1 VPISELPPHDESPAK
16 RAILIPP
23 HLWDELDSYEKNLQ
37 SKFIKA
43 FRQIS
48 KDLGHPALRIEII
61 KQFGQAFYRAR
72 VDQQYR
78 IHFELKGSYYAI
90 LAIGPHSLQG
100 IG

>member
-1 VPISELPPHDESPAK
+1 MVPPNDQSPTR

-43 FRQIS
+43 FRLIS
-48 KDLGHPALRIEII
+48 RDVSHPSLRIEII
-61 KQFGQAFYRAR
+61 KQYGQALYRAR
-72 VDQQYR
+72 VDQRYR
-78 IHFELKGSYYAI
+78 VHFELKGNYYAI
-90 LAIGPHSLQG
+90 LAIGPHGLQG

>member
-1 VPISELPPHDESPAK
+1 MPILKVLPHDESPIR

-43 FRQIS
+43 FRLIT
-48 KDLGHPALRIEII
+48 KDAGHPSLRIEII
-61 KQFGQAFYRAR
+61 NQHGQAVYRAR
-72 VDQQYR
+72 VDQRYR
-78 IHFELKGSYYAI
+78 VHFELKGNYYAI
-90 LAIGPHSLQG
+90 LAICPHRLQG

>member
-1 VPISELPPHDESPAK
+1 MAPDDERFAR

-43 FRQIS
+43 FRLIS
-48 KDLGHPALRIEII
+48 RDVGHPSLRIEII
-61 KQFGQAFYRAR
+61 KLQGRALYRAR
-72 VDQQYR
+72 VDQQHR
-78 IHFELKGSYYAI
+78 VHFELNGNYYAI
-90 LAIGPHSLQG
+90 LAISPHNLQG

>member
-1 VPISELPPHDESPAK
+1 MVPPGAESPNK
-16 RAILIPP
+16 RSILIPS

-43 FRQIS
+43 FRLIS
-48 KDLGHPALRIEII
+48 RDLGHPSLRIEII
-61 KQFGQAFYRAR
+61 KQYGQALYRAR

-78 IHFELKGSYYAI
+78 VHFELRGSYYAV